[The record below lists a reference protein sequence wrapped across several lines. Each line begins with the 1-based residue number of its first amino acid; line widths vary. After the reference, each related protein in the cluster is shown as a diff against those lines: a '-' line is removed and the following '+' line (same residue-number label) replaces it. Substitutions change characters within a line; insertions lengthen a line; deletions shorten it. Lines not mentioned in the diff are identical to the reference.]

1 MKEKIKPLTGK
12 ALAREIDSIN
22 KLCGDERIKPDM
34 KKTRE
39 ILSKLD
45 RSLSGEIVLE
55 RRGGD
60 MWDDLTKWVK
70 ERDKAEEESFAIQYF
85 HPVDVLNKMREI
97 EKEYGTE

>member
-60 MWDDLTKWVK
+60 MWDDLKKYVK
-70 ERDKAEEESFAIQYF
+70 VNVGNRVGSAETVWNLVI
-85 HPVDVLNKMREI
+85 NRMKEI